1 MVFRPDRTP
10 RESDDPRL
18 LWKVRLFVV
27 GGGLGIAGMVTEWS
41 PLLWGGIAVLAA
53 GVALRFGRRQ
63 TGDGDAWDARAD
75 EWGAEPDD

>member
-10 RESDDPRL
+10 RDGDDPFL

-41 PLLWGGIAVLAA
+41 VLLWGGIAVLAA
-53 GVALRFGRRQ
+53 GVARRFGSRQ
-63 TGDGDAWDARAD
+63 QEDGDAWDAGGD
-75 EWGAEPDD
+75 EWSAELED